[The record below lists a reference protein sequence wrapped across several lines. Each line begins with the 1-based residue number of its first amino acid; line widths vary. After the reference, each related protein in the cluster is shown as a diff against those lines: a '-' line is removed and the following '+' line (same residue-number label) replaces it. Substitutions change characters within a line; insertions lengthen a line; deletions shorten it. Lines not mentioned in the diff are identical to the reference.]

1 MEDNFST
8 AAGRDWGEKDE
19 GHEGPRGVVGL
30 GMGWFGDDS
39 NISHLLCALFL
50 LLLH

>member
-8 AAGRDWGEKDE
+8 AAGRDWGEKEE

-30 GMGWFGDDS
+30 GMGWFWDDS
-39 NISHLLCALFL
+39 NISHLL
-50 LLLH
+50 